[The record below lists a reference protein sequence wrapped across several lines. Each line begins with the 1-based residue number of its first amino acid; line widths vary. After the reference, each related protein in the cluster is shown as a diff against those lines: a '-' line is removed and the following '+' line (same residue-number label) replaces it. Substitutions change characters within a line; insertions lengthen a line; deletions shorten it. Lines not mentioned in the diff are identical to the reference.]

1 MDGSL
6 LKASIG
12 VELVESS
19 EATNLLGRVGDATG
33 LVCPVDFIE
42 EDTQIE
48 GIVVGKVILSGASLN
63 LERASFAELGLLI
76 ERHFYVL
83 LHVQSQLRIQDFLR
97 PFLLLPKRLLGCR
110 SASFVRNFAGLL
122 LFLVSDSM
130 SDLHKHLVDTSL
142 FRLVWLR
149 VFGSILVSWSPRL
162 W

>member
-83 LHVQSQLRIQDFLR
+83 LHVQSQLRIQDFL
-97 PFLLLPKRLLGCR
+97 
-110 SASFVRNFAGLL
+110 
-122 LFLVSDSM
+122 
-130 SDLHKHLVDTSL
+130 
-142 FRLVWLR
+142 
-149 VFGSILVSWSPRL
+149 
-162 W
+162 